1 MQWCDRHM
9 IIVIDI
15 LIPEGRKWNRHRKE
29 FLVLMIFRNWPSR
42 IPFPG
47 GSDGKCGRPGFD
59 PWVGKIFWRRAWQPT
74 PVFLPGESHGQRSL
88 QDCSPWGRKELD
100 TTEQLSTA
108 HRLMMLSISSYAY
121 WSFSYLL
128 WRNIYSNPLPIF
140 KLDCLLLWHGQL
152 LDISYWSNI
161 DLQIFSP
168 ILWSVFLLY

>member
-1 MQWCDRHM
+1 M

-88 QDCSPWGRKELD
+88 QATVQGVTRVGHDLVTKPPSPPFRTVPG
-100 TTEQLSTA
+100 
-108 HRLMMLSISSYAY
+108 M
-121 WSFSYLL
+121 
-128 WRNIYSNPLPIF
+128 
-140 KLDCLLLWHGQL
+140 
-152 LDISYWSNI
+152 
-161 DLQIFSP
+161 
-168 ILWSVFLLY
+168 